1 MGRTYRLEMRR
12 DHPVVRPAMGR
23 GLIHRGTRGASGA
36 ACSDD
41 EQCGNTSLS
50 KTLLPP
56 TAADLRHLLDRAIP
70 RARPWSPSRH
80 TCRFVWGH
88 HDGRAPCR
96 GRIVE
101 RDCVVD
107 RDAGAVGVERR
118 DQAAAGCRVICR
130 RLRPRVGHDILRG
143 GSARWCLCPPATRTA
158 FPCIVQDLEC
168 PPGER
173 HAVIPLRQLRRPSM
187 CSRRSFAAAHSPCL
201 SRPPERMWTDAAC
214 PRPPPQGGT
223 ESMTPH
229 ETGST
234 TTPRRNRVHDP
245 ARDRLDHHP
254 R

>member
-1 MGRTYRLEMRR
+1 MSSAGIL
-12 DHPVVRPAMGR
+12 
-23 GLIHRGTRGASGA
+23 
-36 ACSDD
+36 
-41 EQCGNTSLS
+41 SLS

-143 GSARWCLCPPATRTA
+143 GSARWCLTTWSYQVPDASPQRLLAIVAHDMVADTNGFDRGRPGAGCAGGRRRAARGPAVGLHQRLA
-158 FPCIVQDLEC
+158 
-168 PPGER
+168 PG
-173 HAVIPLRQLRRPSM
+173 
-187 CSRRSFAAAHSPCL
+187 
-201 SRPPERMWTDAAC
+201 
-214 PRPPPQGGT
+214 
-223 ESMTPH
+223 
-229 ETGST
+229 
-234 TTPRRNRVHDP
+234 
-245 ARDRLDHHP
+245 
-254 R
+254 

>member
-1 MGRTYRLEMRR
+1 MRK

-118 DQAAAGCRVICR
+118 DQASAGCRVIYR

-143 GSARWCLCPPATRTA
+143 GSALSARHAHCVSVHRARSRVPARRTA
-158 FPCIVQDLEC
+158 RGDPTSPVATAEHVLSPF
-168 PPGER
+168 
-173 HAVIPLRQLRRPSM
+173 LRRGTFPLPVAPTRANVDG
-187 CSRRSFAAAHSPCL
+187 RRLPAAA
-201 SRPPERMWTDAAC
+201 
-214 PRPPPQGGT
+214 
-223 ESMTPH
+223 
-229 ETGST
+229 
-234 TTPRRNRVHDP
+234 TPRRNRVHDP

>member
-1 MGRTYRLEMRR
+1 MRK

-41 EQCGNTSLS
+41 EPCGNTSLS

-70 RARPWSPSRH
+70 RARPWSPSRQ

-143 GSARWCLCPPATRTA
+143 GSARWCLCPPVTRTA

-173 HAVIPLRQLRRPSM
+173 R
-187 CSRRSFAAAHSPCL
+187 
-201 SRPPERMWTDAAC
+201 
-214 PRPPPQGGT
+214 
-223 ESMTPH
+223 
-229 ETGST
+229 
-234 TTPRRNRVHDP
+234 
-245 ARDRLDHHP
+245 
-254 R
+254 

>member
-1 MGRTYRLEMRR
+1 MFTREPPPSGCLRQISSNGA
-12 DHPVVRPAMGR
+12 RPAMGR

-187 CSRRSFAAAHSPCL
+187 CSVK
-201 SRPPERMWTDAAC
+201 
-214 PRPPPQGGT
+214 GGPKLDQ
-223 ESMTPH
+223 S
-229 ETGST
+229 GGGK
-234 TTPRRNRVHDP
+234 
-245 ARDRLDHHP
+245 LDHP
-254 R
+254 AARWRV

>member
-1 MGRTYRLEMRR
+1 MSSAGIL
-12 DHPVVRPAMGR
+12 
-23 GLIHRGTRGASGA
+23 
-36 ACSDD
+36 
-41 EQCGNTSLS
+41 SLS

-107 RDAGAVGVERR
+107 RDAGAIGVERR

-143 GSARWCLCPPATRTA
+143 GSARWCLCPPATRTCVSVHRA
-158 FPCIVQDLEC
+158 RSRVPARRTARGDPTSPVATAEHVLSPF
-168 PPGER
+168 
-173 HAVIPLRQLRRPSM
+173 LRRRTFPLPVAPTRANVDG
-187 CSRRSFAAAHSPCL
+187 RRLPAAA
-201 SRPPERMWTDAAC
+201 
-214 PRPPPQGGT
+214 
-223 ESMTPH
+223 
-229 ETGST
+229 
-234 TTPRRNRVHDP
+234 TPRRKRVHDP